1 MSFEGLKD
9 HDRVTE
15 AQKKAAIHREICKCV
30 HGTEHCCEYEV
41 HEHEDLLEYFEA
53 PTQGRTYQAAHYCIT
68 GDEPECDRLRQEE
81 EA

>member
-15 AQKKAAIHREICKCV
+15 AQKKAAMHREICKCV

-53 PTQGRTYQAAHYCIT
+53 PT
-68 GDEPECDRLRQEE
+68 
-81 EA
+81 

>member
-1 MSFEGLKD
+1 MQKPQTVKQSKEGGSLDFVQGLRRMSFEGLKD

-53 PTQGRTYQAAHYCIT
+53 PT
-68 GDEPECDRLRQEE
+68 
-81 EA
+81 